1 MTKLLLHTRPPPLQL
16 MTRFFSNLMAK
27 GRGTFTPKVN
37 EKLSKSF
44 ELLFPDNTIE
54 PLIQKEPL
62 NTIISSHISTHP
74 TNSTGNYVQP
84 GRSYKEELYA
94 SRRFDINP
102 SQNPNYAFR
111 KLQTFLHDEKIP
123 AKIKE
128 KKHFIRPGLVKHA
141 VIYAGRRKKFNEM
154 VKDTIK
160 KIVKL
165 NESQK

>member
-1 MTKLLLHTRPPPLQL
+1 MR
-16 MTRFFSNLMAK
+16 RYFSNLMAK
-27 GRGTFTPKVN
+27 GRETFTPKVN

-44 ELLFPDNTIE
+44 ELSFPE
-54 PLIQKEPL
+54 QLQQSESLSLKEKITTPA
-62 NTIISSHISTHP
+62 TTTPI
-74 TNSTGNYVQP
+74 NSGNYVQP

-94 SRRFDINP
+94 SRRFELNP

-111 KLQTFLHDEKIP
+111 KLQNFLQDEKIP

-141 VIYAGRRKKFNEM
+141 VIYAGRRKKFNNL

-160 KIVKL
+160 KIVKIH
-165 NESQK
+165 ESQK